1 MGFFD
6 LFAPKGKQIAGGI
19 RGTAQVVSTT
29 GYFGRAVLQN
39 ARVNLV
45 LNGDGITPTAVLYE
59 GLIHNQ
65 KWPHPGQVLPA
76 MIDRG
81 NPQNYSIL
89 WEEVPN
95 SKDAAAATAQGIAA
109 AMAGDPSQ
117 LQNVIGTPTFS
128 NVQVMGDV
136 SAVTPEAK
144 AKLAAFGIDLDA
156 IIAQSKASGTFQP
169 GEGVVMADGQDAA
182 AAMRQFFGSSVGAAA
197 LGAAGVG
204 GSAVGSAGA
213 VEDTATGLE
222 RLAALHRAGS
232 LTDAEFTEAKRKLL
246 AGS

>member
-39 ARVNLV
+39 ARMNLV
-45 LNGDGITPTAVLYE
+45 LNGEGVTPTAVQFS

-76 MIDRG
+76 MIDQA

-95 SKDAAAATAQGIAA
+95 SKDAAQATAQGIAA

-136 SAVTPEAK
+136 SQVTPEAK
-144 AKLAAFGIDLDA
+144 AKLAAFGIDIDS
-156 IIAQSKASGTFQP
+156 IIAQSKAAGTFQP
-169 GEGVVMADGQDAA
+169 GAGVVMAGGQDAA
-182 AAMRQFFGSSVGAAA
+182 AAMSQLFGGTVGAA
-197 LGAAGVG
+197 V
-204 GSAVGSAGA
+204 VGSPAT
-213 VEDTATGLE
+213 EDTATGLE
-222 RLAALHRAGS
+222 RLAALHTAGS

-246 AGS
+246 G

>member
-1 MGFFD
+1 MHMGFFD

-39 ARVNLV
+39 ARMNLV
-45 LNGDGITPTAVLYE
+45 LNGQNVTPTAVQFN
-59 GLIHNQ
+59 GLIHHQ
-65 KWPHPGQVLPA
+65 KWPHAGQTLPA
-76 MIDRG
+76 LIDPA

-136 SAVTPEAK
+136 SQVTPEAK

-156 IIAQSKASGTFQP
+156 IIAQSKAAGTFQP
-169 GEGVVMADGQDAA
+169 GAGVVMADGRDAA
-182 AAMRQFFGSSVGAAA
+182 AAMSQFFGSAMGTAAIGGAS
-197 LGAAGVG
+197 
-204 GSAVGSAGA
+204 SA
-213 VEDTATGLE
+213 EDTTTGLE
-222 RLAALHRAGS
+222 RLAALHHAGS

-246 AGS
+246 ASS